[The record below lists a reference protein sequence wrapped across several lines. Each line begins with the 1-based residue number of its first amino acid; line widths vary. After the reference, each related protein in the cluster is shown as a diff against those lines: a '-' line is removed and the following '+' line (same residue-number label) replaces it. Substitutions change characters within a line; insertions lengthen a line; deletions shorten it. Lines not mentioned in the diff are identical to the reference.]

1 MQEAVPV
8 GTGAM
13 AAVLGAE
20 LGVIE
25 EICKQASNGQVC
37 SPANINSPNQVVI
50 AGDSAAVD
58 RATELLQG
66 VAKKVVQLIV
76 SAPFHCGLMMPA
88 QERLSVDLH
97 SLNFCDPEIPIVT
110 NVGATSAGTSSEVRD
125 ALVAQVA
132 APVRWLESMQF
143 LLRTG
148 VNTVVEIGP
157 GKVLCGLM
165 RQISREVQSLNVEDM
180 ASLAHARSSLARFE
194 Q

>member
-1 MQEAVPV
+1 
-8 GTGAM
+8 
-13 AAVLGAE
+13 
-20 LGVIE
+20 
-25 EICKQASNGQVC
+25 
-37 SPANINSPNQVVI
+37 
-50 AGDSAAVD
+50 
-58 RATELLQG
+58 
-66 VAKKVVQLIV
+66 
-76 SAPFHCGLMMPA
+76 
-88 QERLSVDLH
+88 LSVDLH